1 MGIQLSK
8 KGNFV
13 KYGQGNSGKVRECLV
28 ALMEN
33 PTEFGFIPTKG
44 ENATLKKGIF
54 DFIKVF

>member
-1 MGIQLSK
+1 MSK